1 MMRVTQSEI
10 YRNFLSDIQGLNESL
25 SQLSKQAS
33 SGKKLTQLKD
43 SPAGSADLTR
53 LSELAAK
60 IDQYISNADDSHYF
74 LGVADSALNEVNNL
88 VVTIYTK
95 GSQAAS
101 ESVNSDA
108 RSTISAEIRSLRE
121 QIVSIANS
129 QARGRYIFSGSKV
142 SSAPFSISGDSVLY
156 QGDSDVN
163 TIHIDTGTE
172 VTQGVSG
179 SEAFSSIFASIEELL
194 AGVDGNDTVRTKAAL
209 SQFSAALS
217 QLGQARGK
225 IGADLSLLENVQ
237 SNLKLRTTSVQEQR
251 GQVEDANMAE
261 VIVQLNQAK
270 TALDAAVSAGGS
282 MFSQRNLFDILG

>member
-1 MMRVTQSEI
+1 MRVTQSEM

-25 SQLSKQAS
+25 SQLNKQAS

-88 VVTIYTK
+88 VVTVYTK

-101 ESVNSDA
+101 ESANSDA

-121 QIVSIANS
+121 QIVNIANS

-163 TIHIDTGTE
+163 TIHIDTGME

-270 TALDAAVSAGGS
+270 TALDAAVSAGSS